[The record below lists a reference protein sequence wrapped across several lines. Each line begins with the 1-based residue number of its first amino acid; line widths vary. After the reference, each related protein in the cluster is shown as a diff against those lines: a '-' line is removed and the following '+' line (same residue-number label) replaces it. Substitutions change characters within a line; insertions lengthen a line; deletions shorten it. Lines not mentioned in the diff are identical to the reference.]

1 MAHRCHRCRFKSA
14 NSARNTEGEEL
25 LFCTVHYPFVAGTTA
40 DNIRAALGRCHEL
53 RQENATFWNW
63 VSPEK
68 PAWASGKHKLSPKSQ
83 TFITTLDDGSLVLGG
98 VELKD
103 KALVLS
109 VNSRA
114 RSDRAR
120 TLLSEFLDGLVGQP
134 LVEMQ
139 SVEQLKTSRE
149 DTAPQIPEMSEEERR
164 AIIHGGLDR
173 HYRSLLDQP
182 IPTLGNKS
190 PRAAARTARGR
201 VKVVDWLKMIENS
214 AAASADRNNK
224 MVNYSFDWLW
234 AELGVAELRR

>member
-1 MAHRCHRCRFKSA
+1 
-14 NSARNTEGEEL
+14 